1 MNNRRTFI
9 KQLMAGSA
17 SLLALPS
24 MAMGGKAEKI
34 TILHTNDLHSRI
46 EPFPAKDPKYAN
58 LGGLSRLSTMI
69 DQVRKTEKNVILLDA
84 GDVFQGTPY
93 FNLFGGEL
101 EFKLMSNMQYDAS
114 TLGNHDFD
122 NGVDGL
128 IDQLP
133 NAKFPFINCNYD
145 LSNSRLKEYVLPYKI
160 INKSGIK
167 IGILGVGIELE
178 GLVDIKNYGNV
189 IYLDPIENAN
199 RIAVYLKSEEK
210 CDLVI
215 CLSHLGYDYGKSD
228 IVSDIHLANRTKNID
243 LIIGGHTHTF
253 FEKPI
258 KYKNLE
264 KKKVL
269 INQVGWAGINLGRI
283 DFYIDKLSGDTE
295 IAATNLIVK
304 TLV

>member
-1 MNNRRTFI
+1 MNNRRTFL
-9 KQLMAGSA
+9 KQLITGSA
-17 SLLALPS
+17 SLLALPAYS
-24 MAMGGKAEKI
+24 MNGKAEKI

-46 EPFPAKDPKYAN
+46 EPFSKSDPKYAN

-69 DQVRKTEKNVILLDA
+69 DKVRKTEKNVILLDA
-84 GDVFQGTPY
+84 GDIFQGTPY

-101 EFKLMSNMQYDAS
+101 EFKLMSNMHYDAT

-145 LSNSRLKEYVLPYKI
+145 FTNSRLNEHVQPYKI
-160 INKSGIK
+160 INKSGIR

-189 IYLDPIENAN
+189 VYIDPIENAN
-199 RIAVYLKSEEK
+199 RIAAYLKSEEK

-215 CLSHLGYDYGKSD
+215 CLSHLGYDYGESD
-228 IVSDIHLANRTKNID
+228 IVSDIYLANKTKNID

>member
-9 KQLMAGSA
+9 KQMLAGSA
-17 SLLALPS
+17 SLMALPAQ
-24 MAMGGKAEKI
+24 AMSNKAEKI

-46 EPFPAKDPKYAN
+46 EPFSELDPKYAN

-69 DQVRKTEKNVILLDA
+69 DEVRKTEKNVILLDA
-84 GDVFQGTPY
+84 GDIFQGTPY

-133 NAKFPFINCNYD
+133 HAKFPFINCNYD
-145 LSNSRLKEYVLPYKI
+145 LNQSNLNEHVLPYKI
-160 INKSGIK
+160 INKSGIR
-167 IGILGVGIELE
+167 IGILGVGIELD
-178 GLVDIKNYGNV
+178 GLVDKNNYGNI

-199 RIAVYLKSEEK
+199 RIAAYLKTQEK

-215 CLSHLGYDYGKSD
+215 CLSHLGYEYDKSD
-228 IVSDIHLANRTKNID
+228 IVSDIHLASKTKNID
-243 LIIGGHTHTF
+243 LILGGHTHTF
-253 FEKPI
+253 FEKPK
-258 KYKNLE
+258 KYKNVE

-269 INQVGWAGINLGRI
+269 LNQVGWAGINLGRI

-295 IAATNLIVK
+295 IAARNLIVK

>member
-1 MNNRRTFI
+1 M
-9 KQLMAGSA
+9 LAGSA
-17 SLLALPS
+17 SLMALPAQ
-24 MAMGGKAEKI
+24 AMSDKAEKI

-46 EPFPAKDPKYAN
+46 EPFSELDPKYAN

-69 DQVRKTEKNVILLDA
+69 DEVRKTEKNVILLDA
-84 GDVFQGTPY
+84 GDIFQGTPY

-133 NAKFPFINCNYD
+133 HAKFPFINCNYD
-145 LSNSRLKEYVLPYKI
+145 LNQSNLNEHVLPYKI
-160 INKSGIK
+160 INKSGIR
-167 IGILGVGIELE
+167 IGILGVGIELD
-178 GLVDIKNYGNV
+178 GLVDKNNYGNI

-199 RIAVYLKSEEK
+199 RIAAYLKTQEK

-215 CLSHLGYDYGKSD
+215 CLSHLGYEYDKSD
-228 IVSDIHLANRTKNID
+228 IVSDIHLASKTKNID
-243 LIIGGHTHTF
+243 LILGGHTHTF
-253 FEKPI
+253 FEKPK
-258 KYKNLE
+258 KYKNVE

-269 INQVGWAGINLGRI
+269 LNQVGWAGINLGRI

-295 IAATNLIVK
+295 IAARNLIVK

>member
-1 MNNRRTFI
+1 M
-9 KQLMAGSA
+9 LAGSA
-17 SLLALPS
+17 SLMALPTQ
-24 MAMGGKAEKI
+24 AMSSKAEKI

-46 EPFPAKDPKYAN
+46 EPFSELDPKYAN

-84 GDVFQGTPY
+84 GDIFQGTPY

-133 NAKFPFINCNYD
+133 HAKFPFINCNYD
-145 LSNSRLKEYVLPYKI
+145 LSNSNLKEHVQPYKI

-178 GLVDIKNYGNV
+178 GLVDIKNYGNI
-189 IYLDPIENAN
+189 IYLDPIDNAN
-199 RIAVYLKSEEK
+199 RIASYLKTQEK

-215 CLSHLGYDYGKSD
+215 CLSHLGYDYGESD
-228 IVSDIHLANRTKNID
+228 EVSDIHLAGKTKNID

-269 INQVGWAGINLGRI
+269 LNQVGWAGINLGRI